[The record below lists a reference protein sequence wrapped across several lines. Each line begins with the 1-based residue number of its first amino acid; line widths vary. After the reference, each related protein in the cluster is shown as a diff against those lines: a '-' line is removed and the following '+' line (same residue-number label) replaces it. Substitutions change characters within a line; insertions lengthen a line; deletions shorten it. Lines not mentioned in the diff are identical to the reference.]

1 MWTFSATNPSP
12 PPSLMPTETPDQHPH
27 FKRVLGRIPPNDF
40 VGRSVELQ
48 EIVSL
53 APDSAR
59 RRGLLVLSAPASGVT
74 ELLRQAYDKLFA
86 QRGEATPIYF
96 SWSHSVDTVLNSAR
110 QFLHAFLS
118 QFIAHRRGEPRLV
131 NSPLPVHELAELAI
145 PADAGWIQK
154 LIGNYE
160 RARGDENALVR
171 LCLSAPQQ
179 AAAHGSRTLILF
191 DDMHAI
197 DELKGDVD
205 LRIESARLSVANAG
219 TQFVYAGLRR
229 RLLDV
234 LNGESSAH
242 RLDNFGTLHVDGLN
256 MRNARILIERLAFSL
271 HVPLSDESRDL
282 LAQQFS
288 GNPLLLSLYLQ
299 AAHNKSIELETYLDC
314 QRLYVDELLGGRLH
328 RRLNVVLENI
338 APAVSLRRGLL
349 RALHESSLTSIT
361 KTPAEA
367 WRKKLD
373 LDPGEFDNL
382 MTRLHAYELASYTAT
397 FLEITACAVWRDYLR
412 ANYRLQ
418 ISAEPRA
425 LVVAETLTETLK
437 RAPQTMARQYRR
449 ESALG
454 LRELLARFDHQRVPA
469 SLFHFEKFTS
479 LYLGLQPEEVV
490 ATLDAESELLRL
502 PQVIHTAAGGS
513 FHAPMR
519 QVSDEERCAVAH
531 GFDTNGYTDAGE
543 VVWVA
548 AEIESKVEAG
558 RAITEVWCERLKL
571 LAQACGFRRVRFWLV
586 APEGFTAEA
595 GELLTRREV
604 LSSNRRQL
612 EMLTVRLSPAGAA
625 DKAAETSAAP
635 ANEFEMVIPMGGDTE
650 LIAAQAVEQIA
661 RRLNFQPEAINQIK
675 TALIE
680 ACINATEHSLSPD
693 RKIYQRF
700 RIEDDKLVII
710 VSSRGV
716 GVPPPLSAVSN
727 GEGSESAKGR
737 RGWGLKLI
745 RALMDEV
752 EFERVDDG
760 TRLRM
765 AKHLRP

>member
-1 MWTFSATNPSP
+1 
-12 PPSLMPTETPDQHPH
+12 MPIETPHQHPH
-27 FKRVLGRIPPNDF
+27 FKRVLGRISPDDF

-59 RRGLLVLSAPASGVT
+59 RRGLLLLSAPASGVT

-86 QRGEATPIYF
+86 QHGEATPIYF
-96 SWSHSVDTVLNSAR
+96 SWSHSADTVLNSAR
-110 QFLHAFLS
+110 QFLHVFLT

-131 NSPLPVHELAELAI
+131 NSPLPIHELAELAI

-160 RARGDENALVR
+160 RARDDENALVR
-171 LCLSAPQQ
+171 LCLSAPDQ
-179 AAAHGSRTLILF
+179 AAAHGGRTLILF

-197 DELKGDVD
+197 GELKGDIN
-205 LRIESARLSVANAG
+205 LRTESARLSAADAG
-219 TQFVYAGLRR
+219 TRFVYAGLRR
-229 RLLDV
+229 RLLDI

-242 RLDNFGTLHVDGLN
+242 RLDNFGMLHVDGLN
-256 MRNARILIERLAFSL
+256 LRNASVLVERLAFSL
-271 HVPLSDESRDL
+271 HVPLNDESRDL
-282 LAQQFS
+282 LVQQFS
-288 GNPLLLSLYLQ
+288 GSPLLLSLYLQ
-299 AAHNKSIELETYLDC
+299 AAHNKSIGLETYLDC

-328 RRLNVVLENI
+328 RRLGAVLENI
-338 APAVSLRRGLL
+338 APTASLRRGLL
-349 RALHESSLTSIT
+349 RALHESSFSIVT

-367 WRKKLD
+367 WRKKLA
-373 LDPGEFDNL
+373 LDAGEFDDL
-382 MTRLHAYELASYTAT
+382 MARLHVYELASYTAT
-397 FLEITACAVWRDYLR
+397 FLEITACPVWRDYLR

-454 LRELLARFDHQRVPA
+454 LRELLARFDHHRVPA
-469 SLFHFEKFTS
+469 SLFRFEKFTS
-479 LYLGLQPEEVV
+479 LYRGLPPEEVI
-490 ATLDAESELLRL
+490 AALDVESELLRL
-502 PQVIHTAAGGS
+502 PQIIHTAAGGS

-519 QVSDEERCAVAH
+519 QVCDEERCAVAH
-531 GFDTNGYTDAGE
+531 GFDADGYTDVGE
-543 VVWVA
+543 VVWIA

-571 LAQACGFRRVRFWLV
+571 MAQACGFRRVRFWLV

-595 GELLTRREV
+595 GELLTQREV
-604 LSSNRRQL
+604 LSSGRRQM
-612 EMLTVRLSPAGAA
+612 EMLTVRLSPPAAANEAAG
-625 DKAAETSAAP
+625 TSAAP

-650 LIAAQAVEQIA
+650 LIAAQAVELIA
-661 RRLNFQPEAINQIK
+661 RRLNFPPEAINQIK

-700 RIEDDKLVII
+700 RVEDDKLVII

-716 GVPPPLSAVSN
+716 ALPPAPLPAASN
-727 GEGSESAKGR
+727 GEGGESVKGR